1 MWILASWG
9 AIMPSRRKNTPKN
22 DPRNIQVRVRRLKD
36 AVYFRDH
43 YLTETLDFDTEI
55 VTNAGTDYDARLYI
69 RQDSL
74 AEALAK
80 MALDIDYTSFKDT
93 TTTKFKDNQLHD
105 AYYAIWRVLY
115 DRLSTRKAFT
125 RRNTSQSHWTNRG
138 AAASTKTS
146 VQTTNRTGYPP
157 AGYDAPEGY
166 EIMSRREIVETKTVS
181 ELTPSQLKLFRMSD
195 MNAHELAAL
204 HRDIDNAVGDIELPT
219 DEEVARLAAELKLGK
234 SMTKGPRWTRDHLD
248 HTLCDHEATK
258 SARRR
263 CRKAFLRA
271 GGTLR

>member
-9 AIMPSRRKNTPKN
+9 AIMPSRRKNCPKD
-22 DPRNIQVRVRRLKD
+22 DPRNVQVRVRRLKD

-43 YLTETLDFDTEI
+43 YLTETPDFDTEV
-55 VTNAGTDYDARLYI
+55 VTEAGTDYDARLYV

-93 TTTKFKDNQLHD
+93 TTSKFKDNQLHD

-115 DRLSTRKAFT
+115 DRLSTRKAFS
-125 RRNTSQSHWTNRG
+125 RYSRSQSHWTNTG
-138 AAASTKTS
+138 AAAGKPS
-146 VQTTNRTGYPP
+146 VTTT
-157 AGYDAPEGY
+157 
-166 EIMSRREIVETKTVS
+166 RREIVETKTVS

-204 HRDIDNAVGDIELPT
+204 HKEIDNAVGDIELPS
-219 DEEVARLAAELKLGK
+219 DEEVARLARELKLGK
-234 SMTKGPRWTRDHLD
+234 PVTKGPRWTHDHLD
-248 HTLCDHEATK
+248 HTLCDHESTK
-258 SARRR
+258 TARRR
-263 CRKAFLRA
+263 CRKAFLKA